1 MAVRISTGLR
11 NGLLS
16 SNSFKGLFEAG
27 SGFFLDIYT
36 GSQPAN
42 ADDAPTGTKLVTIS
56 NNSGGTT
63 LAFEANA
70 TSGAL
75 PKSASQTWSGSA
87 TQSGT
92 AGWFRLRRHDD
103 TNVSS
108 SSFVRYD
115 GACATSG
122 AQMNLGSLT
131 ITNGAPI
138 TVSSATFSMPASA

>member
-11 NGLLS
+11 NGLMS

-27 SGFFLDIYT
+27 GGFFLDIYT
-36 GSQPAN
+36 GSQPASS
-42 ADDAPTGTKLVTIS
+42 DDAPIGTKLVTIS
-56 NNSGGTT
+56 NNSAGTT
-63 LAFEANA
+63 LEFEASA
-70 TSGAL
+70 ASGAIS
-75 PKSASQTWSGSA
+75 KSASQTWSGAAIA
-87 TQSGT
+87 TGT

-103 TNVSS
+103 SNAAS

-131 ITNGAPI
+131 ISSGAPI
-138 TVSSATFSMPASA
+138 TVSAATFTMPASA